1 MSEKQALVD
10 VVIHVNTADNFIE
23 AVTMF
28 NKLIGTFDEPVE
40 KMRELQKQ
48 ADAGDEKP
56 VKTKKTAKEE
66 KVTETEKTVK
76 TEKTAK
82 EEKATETED
91 KIQPVS
97 QPVSIADIKLTM
109 SDLIKAGKKDDAR
122 SLLDGFGAGRVA
134 DLAEDQYSEF
144 LDKLK
149 ELL

>member
-23 AVTMF
+23 AVSMF

-66 KVTETEKTVK
+66 KATETEKTVK

-91 KIQPVS
+91 KS